1 MAHIMDNNDHGDLA
15 NTLMLR
21 PEDLLHACV
30 AYTRPEMHTLNQI
43 IALRS
48 SGTLSVSAASSK
60 TGTTLASLPP
70 EVLLRVRAE
79 LQAALLEH
87 TATETARALDEYE
100 GALVDGLCADC
111 FWWNHD
117 IYGEDVW
124 AWVENGYREACKCCV
139 PDAGRDDSDSDMAR
153 VSAEKA
159 RVARKYAGLEI
170 YSRRQWLDAHIARTY
185 LPDARERADAE
196 PWRGLVK
203 DVLAGLGCECSA
215 ELEDAYDPSLG
226 PALASRY
233 IERKRALQCSF
244 GLAVTIAPL
253 HADNLSPARR
263 ADDDPAV
270 TLRRVLR
277 ELQVCPPAAGDAPFP
292 RLEGTSCVSPCSV

>member
-1 MAHIMDNNDHGDLA
+1 MAHMTNTNDHDDLA

-48 SGTLSVSAASSK
+48 SGTLSVAAASP
-60 TGTTLASLPP
+60 TAATLASLPP

-79 LQAALLEH
+79 LQATLLQR
-87 TATETARALDEYE
+87 AAVDTARALDEYE

-139 PDAGRDDSDSDMAR
+139 PDAARDDMAR

-253 HADNLSPARR
+253 HAD
-263 ADDDPAV
+263 DPAV